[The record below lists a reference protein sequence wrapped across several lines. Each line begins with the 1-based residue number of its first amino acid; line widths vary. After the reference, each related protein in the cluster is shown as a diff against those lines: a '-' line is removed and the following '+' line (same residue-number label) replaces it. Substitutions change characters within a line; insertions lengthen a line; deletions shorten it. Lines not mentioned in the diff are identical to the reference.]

1 MTKRI
6 TETDLILPTLYILE
20 FTKIGVTTAFLIK
33 KLREIMNPIGEDLLI
48 LSGRKDDK
56 FSQKV
61 RNLNAHKT
69 LEKLGYAKYKGTS
82 RSGHFEIT
90 IKGKNHLIKN
100 QEILNYFF
108 NNDFNYSDLIENLRK
123 IEKNKKKKIEIF
135 DENIIIHEGFKR
147 YSEVSVYERSTKLRE
162 YAINYF
168 TKNNRISCNC
178 CNFNFS
184 DFYGKNIGDSFIEIH
199 HIKPIFKFKQDDL
212 SKTLKQAIK
221 NLIPVCSNCH
231 RMIHR
236 NIKNPIEI
244 KFLTS
249 QISQNGIHKR

>member
-1 MTKRI
+1 M
-6 TETDLILPTLYILE
+6 
-20 FTKIGVTTAFLIK
+20 
-33 KLREIMNPIGEDLLI
+33 
-48 LSGRKDDK
+48 
-56 FSQKV
+56 
-61 RNLNAHKT
+61 
-69 LEKLGYAKYKGTS
+69 
-82 RSGHFEIT
+82 
-90 IKGKNHLIKN
+90 
-100 QEILNYFF
+100 NYFF